1 MTFPPKR
8 LEALLSLGSLEV
20 LPRTGWL
27 LAGAPGGESV
37 AGHVLGVAWLALTL
51 APEVA
56 PPLDLGRCLAMAVL
70 HDAPEAAS
78 GDLPAPAARH
88 LPPGAKKI
96 MEDALAEEL
105 VTPLGSLPEAV
116 FSEYG
121 SQETREAAF
130 VHICDKLQLG
140 VHLLRLERAGGGD
153 LGQFHG
159 VLESL
164 DCADFAPCAELR
176 AALLEELSDDRLAE
190 HRGRSQ

>member
-1 MTFPPKR
+1 
-8 LEALLSLGSLEV
+8 
-20 LPRTGWL
+20 
-27 LAGAPGGESV
+27 GAPGGESV

-105 VTPLGSLPEAV
+105 VTPLGSLPEAL
-116 FSEYG
+116 FREYG